1 MPSKRVMRGG
11 NANVR
16 PIEYYGGNSGR
27 YFENPA
33 PSSSEFA
40 YGGYHPVSHGVVDA
54 DGNMAGPNIGVFN
67 VGGVNYSQQTGGTRQ
82 RAGCV
87 PCGCSS
93 RAASRSRSASRSA
106 SRSRSKRSAKGSVR
120 RRSGKKGKGKSGR
133 RGRGRRSS
141 RRRSRVARR

>member
-33 PSSSEFA
+33 PASSEFA
-40 YGGYHPVSHGVVDA
+40 YGNYHPVSHGVVDA
-54 DGNMAGPNIGVFN
+54 EGNTAGPNIGVFN

-87 PCGCSS
+87 PCGCSTGEAK
-93 RAASRSRSASRSA
+93 RAR
-106 SRSRSKRSAKGSVR
+106 KSAKGSVR
-120 RRSGKKGKGKSGR
+120 RRSARK
-133 RGRGRRSS
+133 GRGRSS
-141 RRRSRVARR
+141 RSRGRSARKGRGRSARRRRTRRV